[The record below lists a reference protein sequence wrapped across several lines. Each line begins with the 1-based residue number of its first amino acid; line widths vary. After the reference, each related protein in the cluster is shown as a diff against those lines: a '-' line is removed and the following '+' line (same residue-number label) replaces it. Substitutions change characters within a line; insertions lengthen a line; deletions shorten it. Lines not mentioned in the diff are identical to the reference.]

1 MKEALESDGRIWL
14 RRALSEMQLHKLE
27 SVLDNQVLKVGTR
40 LNPPTALIK
49 KMNKEVGLNNLIQPF
64 LLEAK
69 PVRFVSFN
77 KSKDQ
82 NWSLPW
88 HQDRVIA
95 VREKENVSGF
105 TNWSCK
111 SGIWHCEPPEDIL
124 SNMIFARVYL
134 DDVKRDN
141 GCLELALGSHKFGK
155 ISAGDID
162 DVVERCPIEF
172 CEAQRGDVLI
182 VKALTVHKSGISLS
196 HTQRRALRVDY
207 VAKELP
213 SPLKWKHSQI

>member
-14 RRALSEMQLHKLE
+14 RRALSEMQLHQLE
-27 SVLDNQVLKVGTR
+27 SVLDNQALKVGTR
-40 LNPPTALIK
+40 LNPPTTLIK
-49 KMNKEVGLNNLIQPF
+49 KMNTEVGLNNLIQPF

-95 VREKENVSGF
+95 VREKVNVSGF

-124 SNMIFARVYL
+124 SKMIFARVYL
-134 DDVKRDN
+134 DDVRQES
-141 GCLELALGSHKFGK
+141 GSLELALGSHKFGK
-155 ISAGDID
+155 ITADKVGKI
-162 DVVERCPIEF
+162 VERCETEI
-172 CEAQRGDVLI
+172 CEANRGDVLL
-182 VKALTVHKSGISLS
+182 VKALTLHKSGVSS
-196 HTQRRALRVDY
+196 FTTPRRALRVDY
-207 VAKELP
+207 ANQELP
-213 SPLKWKHSQI
+213 TPLEWKYTHI